1 MPTPVAFAFCILS
14 RTSGCAEGLGSA
26 PRFASAIPV
35 SILLLSQGHHLSTEI
50 ISGGLVGN
58 LSVLEGNSGGS
69 YRLKRGLVSFE
80 TWVRAFRYV
89 ASCLLIRASQELS
102 GASQWASGVS
112 QWALGS
118 TDMAWRKNMHGLPSA
133 LAALPPAAVPYNSR
147 HGQVSVDRGL
157 PVSCGV
163 GCWVWVMAGCR
174 REIPVGVAP

>member
-1 MPTPVAFAFCILS
+1 MPTPTAFAFCILS
-14 RTSGCAEGLGSA
+14 RMSGCAEGLGSA

-102 GASQWASGVS
+102 GASQWGS
-112 QWALGS
+112 GS
-118 TDMAWRKNMHGLPSA
+118 TDMAWRKTMHGLPSA
-133 LAALPPAAVPYNSR
+133 LATLPPAAVPYNSR

-163 GCWVWVMAGCR
+163 GCGVWVMAGCR
-174 REIPVGVAP
+174 REIPVGAAP